1 MSEQFLHYCFCP
13 TVRDWIAMYPALFSL
28 SPSSAFS
35 PLSLPFLSVYHI
47 FSFSLLPH
55 GFSSTFLRSFHC
67 HFCITFLISFFLL
80 TSSASFF
87 FTDTFSLSQPLYVI
101 LLLQF
106 LHSSVSFSSLFIHLV
121 SPIFHLPTWESF
133 SPRSWV
139 WNLFCTVEL
148 PCSAVVTKADTI
160 LRTNVFLRSIR
171 NYFQLVNLSF
181 WLT

>member
-1 MSEQFLHYCFCP
+1 MYYCSCP

-87 FTDTFSLSQPLYVI
+87 FTDTLSLSQPLYVI

-106 LHSSVSFSSLFIHLV
+106 LHSSVSFSFHSSCLSNFPSTDLRIIFPPELGLESILYSGTSLQ
-121 SPIFHLPTWESF
+121 
-133 SPRSWV
+133 RY
-139 WNLFCTVEL
+139 C
-148 PCSAVVTKADTI
+148 
-160 LRTNVFLRSIR
+160 
-171 NYFQLVNLSF
+171 Y
-181 WLT
+181 